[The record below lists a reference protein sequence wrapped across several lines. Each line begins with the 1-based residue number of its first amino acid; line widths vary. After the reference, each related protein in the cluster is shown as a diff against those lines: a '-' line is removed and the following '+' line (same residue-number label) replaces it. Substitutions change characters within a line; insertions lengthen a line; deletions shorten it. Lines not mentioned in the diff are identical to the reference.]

1 MKQCSGL
8 LPLLEIVLALT
19 VSAALTP
26 QLFQVALPQINAVAD
41 LNRQKQAFTQAICLN
56 VLERE

>member
-1 MKQCSGL
+1 MKQCSDL